1 MSAAVTGA
9 PRSHENPAMPDETD
23 SIALFNDVDSVMVD
37 SLGTVPV
44 VGVFELRD
52 TVGYT
57 ASEREIDIV
66 DGDSTVKFS
75 VDTHFR
81 MAVVDS
87 TEDDYTMHLE
97 VLGVEAGSDFKSAMK
112 AAALNSLT
120 GFPVVVKTDYAG
132 NEVRIVNWK
141 EVGKRMLHAYE
152 NTIDSTFK
160 SNPELGKV
168 VKADAMKTL
177 YSKTL
182 ADEEGVTGSFEVLG
196 IMFANHG
203 KMFTAGEE
211 SCDTVAAT
219 DDTPAY
225 VMWAYADYGRV
236 DSTDTETEFDGDY
249 FVLGKV
255 TSTLEGKEVA
265 PLISGA
271 ISGLMDEK
279 SGVDAKTVEK
289 ELAKVKAIE
298 IENDSKSFYYFNGW
312 PKACMFTTS
321 AVFGPVRRIKRQLVM
336 CDTFSWG
343 N

>member
-9 PRSHENPAMPDETD
+9 PRNHEKPVQPDESD
-23 SIALFNDVDSVMVD
+23 SIALFGDDSVMID
-37 SLGTVPV
+37 SVGTVPV
-44 VGVFELRD
+44 VGVFGLRD
-52 TVGYT
+52 TVDYT
-57 ASEREIDIV
+57 ASERDIDIV
-66 DGDSTVKFS
+66 AGDSTVKFS
-75 VDTHFR
+75 VDTYFR
-81 MAVVDS
+81 MVVVDS
-87 TEDDYTMHLE
+87 TEDDYTMHLD

-120 GFPVVVKTDYAG
+120 GFPVVLKTDYAG
-132 NEVRIVNWK
+132 GDARIVNWK

-152 NTIDSTFK
+152 NAIDSTFK
-160 SNPELGKV
+160 ANPELGKV

-182 ADEEGVTGSFEVLG
+182 ADEEGVTGSFEMLG
-196 IMFANHG
+196 NMFANHG

-219 DDTPAY
+219 DNTPAY

-249 FVLGKV
+249 LVLANV
-255 TSTLEGKEVA
+255 TSTLDGKDVS

-271 ISGLMDEK
+271 ISGLLDEK
-279 SGVDAKTVEK
+279 SGVDAKAIDK
-289 ELAKVKAIE
+289 ELATVKSVE
-298 IENDSKSFYYFNGW
+298 VEHDSKSFYYFNGW

-321 AVFGPVRRIKRQLVM
+321 VVFGPVKRIKRQLVM